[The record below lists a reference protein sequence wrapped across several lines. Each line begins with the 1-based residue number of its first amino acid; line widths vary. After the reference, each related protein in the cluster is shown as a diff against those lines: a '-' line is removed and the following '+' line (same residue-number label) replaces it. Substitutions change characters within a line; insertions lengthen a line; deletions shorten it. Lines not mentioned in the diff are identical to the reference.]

1 MFLDFTWISD
11 PTAWGGLG
19 TLIILEIVLG
29 IDNLVFISILASRL
43 PQNQRKNAFKTGL
56 ALALAMRL
64 ILLST
69 IAWVVSLTNPWFTLF
84 NHSFTARD
92 VILIVGGLFLLFKG
106 TMELH
111 ARLEGAQHHENAGG
125 RHAKFWQVI
134 VQILILDSI
143 FSLDSVITS
152 VGMVHQLSV
161 MMLAVIIAILVM
173 LLASGPLTRF
183 VEKHPTVV
191 VLCLGFL
198 LMIGLSLVLDGVGI
212 HIPKGYLYAAIAF
225 SIVIE
230 ACNQLAVRKRKT
242 RITARGLRESTATAV
257 LGLLGGKGA
266 AKTETQLDMAAL
278 AQNDSN
284 EKVFSPEES
293 AVVARIIR
301 SGGKTAR
308 SIMIPRTE
316 APWVASDATPEELLN
331 IAGTSPYPQLPV
343 IRSETDEVLGV
354 LDLRKTLWDI
364 AERRPVSVA
373 RLTQNAPMIFEH
385 TLLPELLDIVRQS
398 PARMSIVIDEY
409 GSAVGFIR
417 PEDILA
423 VLAGTMNDS
432 LEDSEPF
439 RQPDGS
445 WVIPGRTGVED
456 ALRCLGI
463 APSSIP
469 SCATLAGLLL
479 HKLGRIPEPGERA
492 TFFGYAW
499 TVLSMDGRRI
509 GEIRVR
515 KADCTETGASEEKR
529 ERQQTEATPRKEH
542 AAA

>member
-1 MFLDFTWISD
+1 MFLDFAWVTD

-43 PQNQRKNAFKTGL
+43 PQKQRKNAFKTGL
-56 ALALAMRL
+56 GLALLMRL
-64 ILLST
+64 VLLST
-69 IAWVVSLTNPWFTLF
+69 IAWVVSLTNPWFTVF
-84 NHSFTARD
+84 GHSFTARD
-92 VILIVGGLFLLFKG
+92 IILIIGGLFLLFKG

-111 ARLEGAQHHENAGG
+111 ARLEGAHPHENNTGH
-125 RHAKFWQVI
+125 HAKFWQVI
-134 VQILILDSI
+134 VQILVLDSI

-152 VGMVHQLSV
+152 VGMVQHLSI
-161 MMLAVIIAILVM
+161 MMLAVIVAIFVM

-266 AKTETQLDMAAL
+266 AKSDAQLDVAAL
-278 AQNDSN
+278 AQNDAN

-293 AVVARIIR
+293 AIVASVIR

-316 APWVASDATPEELLN
+316 APWVDSDASPEEVLQL
-331 IAGTSPYPQLPV
+331 AGTSPYSQLPV
-343 IRSETDEVLGV
+343 IQSQTDEVLGI
-354 LDLRKTLWDI
+354 LDLREALWHF
-364 AERRPVSVA
+364 AQERSFSVTQ
-373 RLTQNAPMIFEH
+373 LTRNAPMIFEH
-385 TLLPELLDIVRQS
+385 ALLPELLDIFRQS
-398 PARMSIVIDEY
+398 PGRLSVVVDEY

-417 PEDILA
+417 PEDILC
-423 VLAGTMNDS
+423 VLAGTMGET
-432 LEDSEPF
+432 LQGSEPF

-456 ALRCLGI
+456 ALRYLGI
-463 APSSIP
+463 PLSSAPSCS
-469 SCATLAGLLL
+469 TLAGFLL
-479 HKLGRIPEPGERA
+479 HKLGHIPEPGEQA
-492 TFFGYAW
+492 CFLGYTW

-509 GEIRVR
+509 GEIRIR
-515 KADCTETGASEEKR
+515 KTGDYPEAGAASEQDGAQSKP
-529 ERQQTEATPRKEH
+529 ASKDGN

>member
-19 TLIILEIVLG
+19 TLIIVEIVLG

-161 MMLAVIIAILVM
+161 MMLAVIVAILVM

-331 IAGTSPYPQLPV
+331 KMCIRDSSASLAPQLV
-343 IRSETDEVLGV
+343 HNGL
-354 LDLRKTLWDI
+354 
-364 AERRPVSVA
+364 
-373 RLTQNAPMIFEH
+373 
-385 TLLPELLDIVRQS
+385 
-398 PARMSIVIDEY
+398 
-409 GSAVGFIR
+409 AVGPTR
-417 PEDILA
+417 
-423 VLAGTMNDS
+423 
-432 LEDSEPF
+432 
-439 RQPDGS
+439 
-445 WVIPGRTGVED
+445 
-456 ALRCLGI
+456 
-463 APSSIP
+463 
-469 SCATLAGLLL
+469 
-479 HKLGRIPEPGERA
+479 RA
-492 TFFGYAW
+492 
-499 TVLSMDGRRI
+499 
-509 GEIRVR
+509 
-515 KADCTETGASEEKR
+515 ETA
-529 ERQQTEATPRKEH
+529 
-542 AAA
+542 